1 MSQNARRIA
10 YVFLCASPFLIL
22 VIAAA
27 RPLRVS
33 GVYQP
38 LGLAIFA
45 AVAISVWIVG
55 RDVMRLKE
63 SGPRQIALAGFLLIL
78 PWAIISL
85 LWVGIG
91 PPFQATLPENYMRF
105 GVLLWDSI
113 LVSIA
118 FVVLTGALHQVGERI
133 YSTVAFGAAVPAGVA
148 YLGCLSFSLAQV
160 DTLMRGDRTPLPMF
174 LGNFY
179 SALEF
184 VACVMTYVATL
195 FFAVALWRTKLLR
208 RGAACVYMVVSAL
221 MMLLII
227 MRGIDFPE
235 ISSHTAPWYT
245 RPGVIAGIPAI
256 PWFMPGLLGV
266 VLLRRAGDM
275 QRSVTSESS

>member
-1 MSQNARRIA
+1 MSQSARRVG
-10 YVFLCASPFLIL
+10 YVFLCVFPFLNL
-22 VIAAA
+22 VLAGA

-38 LGLAIFA
+38 IGVAMFTAI
-45 AVAISVWIVG
+45 AISVWIVS
-55 RDVMRLKE
+55 RDVLRVKE
-63 SGPRQIALAGFLLIL
+63 SEPRQVALAGLLLIL
-78 PWAIISL
+78 PAAIVSL

-105 GVLLWDSI
+105 LVLLWDSI

-118 FVVLTGALHQVGERI
+118 FVVLTAALHKAGERF
-133 YSTVAFGAAVPAGVA
+133 YSTLGFGSALPAGAA

-160 DTLMRGDRTPLPMF
+160 ATFMHGDKTPLPMF
-174 LGNFY
+174 LDNFY

-184 VACVMTYVATL
+184 VACVTTYAATL
-195 FFAVALWRTKLLR
+195 FFAIALWQTKLLS
-208 RGAACVYMVVSAL
+208 RGAACVYMAVSAI

-227 MRGIDFPE
+227 VRGIDYPE

-256 PWFMPGLLGV
+256 PWLMPCLLGV
-266 VLLRRAGDM
+266 VLLRRAGDVH
-275 QRSVTSESS
+275 QSVTSQS

>member
-1 MSQNARRIA
+1 MNQSARRIG
-10 YVFLCASPFLIL
+10 YVFLCVFPFLGL
-22 VIAAA
+22 VVGGA

-38 LGLAIFA
+38 LGFAIFTA
-45 AVAISVWIVG
+45 IAISVWIVG

-63 SGPRQIALAGFLLIL
+63 SGPRQIALAGFLFIL

-91 PPFQATLPENYMRF
+91 PPFQATLSENYMRF
-105 GVLLWDSI
+105 LVLLWDSI

-118 FVVLTGALHQVGERI
+118 FVVLTGALHKAGERFF
-133 YSTVAFGAAVPAGVA
+133 STVGFAAALPAGAA

-160 DTLMRGDRTPLPMF
+160 ATLMRGDKTPLPMF

-184 VACVMTYVATL
+184 VACVMTYAATL
-195 FFAVALWRTKLLR
+195 FFTAALWRTKLLS
-208 RGAACVYMVVSAL
+208 RGAACVYMVVSAI
-221 MMLLII
+221 MMLLVIV
-227 MRGIDFPE
+227 RGIDFPE

-256 PWFMPGLLGV
+256 PWFMPCLLGV
-266 VLLRRAGDM
+266 VLLRRAGDV
-275 QRSVTSESS
+275 QLSVTSESS